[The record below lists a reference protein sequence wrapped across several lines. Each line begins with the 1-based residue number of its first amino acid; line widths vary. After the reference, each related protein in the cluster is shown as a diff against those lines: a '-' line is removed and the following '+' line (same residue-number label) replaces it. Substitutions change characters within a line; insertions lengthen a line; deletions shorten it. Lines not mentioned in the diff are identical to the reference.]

1 MKNPEKEN
9 PKLGGGLSSTGGRVC
24 SAQCSDGLRVAD
36 LPRLAPEALKPQPAL
51 LRRQP
56 LLCLGRVVCLHFPDE
71 RLVFLRQFEQP
82 GPGLLIG
89 DAAARAR

>member
-1 MKNPEKEN
+1 MTASRPSWPVRNQQTRHQQHTTTSP
-9 PKLGGGLSSTGGRVC
+9 GRAAAFSVC
-24 SAQCSDGLRVAD
+24 SGSNRT
-36 LPRLAPEALKPQPAL
+36 L

-56 LLCLGRVVCLHFPDE
+56 LLCLGRVVCLHFPGE

-89 DAAARAR
+89 DAGG